1 MMLLKRLYMI
11 ALKSY
16 AIDTSRFVK
25 KKKTDYDSRSIE
37 IKVTC
42 LVLLT

>member
-1 MMLLKRLYMI
+1 MI

-25 KKKTDYDSRSIE
+25 KKNYDSSSIE
-37 IKVTC
+37 IKATC

>member
-25 KKKTDYDSRSIE
+25 KKKKQIMILDQ
-37 IKVTC
+37 
-42 LVLLT
+42 

>member
-16 AIDTSRFVK
+16 ATDTSRFVK
-25 KKKTDYDSRSIE
+25 KKKQIMILDQ
-37 IKVTC
+37 
-42 LVLLT
+42 

>member
-1 MMLLKRLYMI
+1 MI

-25 KKKTDYDSRSIE
+25 KKKKQIMILDQQ
-37 IKVTC
+37 K
-42 LVLLT
+42 